1 MSGGRRQ
8 AQLAGGRPL
17 GGGLPPRARL
27 TPRDFVLA
35 RIGALT
41 LHRGPKCV
49 ARKGSCL
56 KAVIGERLLLS
67 RDPPALAGFD
77 AITVAVQVP
86 NEHESD
92 SSASASWSRQWRFT

>member
-1 MSGGRRQ
+1 MI
-8 AQLAGGRPL
+8 AAPL
-17 GGGLPPRARL
+17 MNEA
-27 TPRDFVLA
+27 DCLA
-35 RIGALT
+35 RQLRTKTPPQRTTTAA
-41 LHRGPKCV
+41 P
-49 ARKGSCL
+49 
-56 KAVIGERLLLS
+56 ERLPRERLSPLS